1 MTTPWRHYSNLPR
14 AVRATSPD
22 AAPPP
27 AVRDTI
33 IVRRGELTCT
43 ACGETFG
50 ALTVADGAPFC
61 WRCGGRDGVPTVA
74 YLRAGEY
81 EVTL

>member
-33 IVRRGELTCT
+33 IVGRGELTCT

-74 YLRAGEY
+74 YLHDGEY